1 MSYLWIVLKS
11 TDKNIVVSTLSN
23 ALGSYSN
30 LRGNEL
36 AFYCPFC
43 NHHKQKLQV
52 NTETQ
57 KWHCWTCNS
66 GGKKL
71 TSLLKRLDVDRKT
84 ISIIREIYGDS
95 NYNPQNEDEGTKV
108 YIQLPKEFISL
119 NEEPKGFN
127 PEYKH
132 AIHYLNER
140 GITQKEIIKYNI
152 GYCKDGLYS
161 RRVIVPSYNCD
172 GQLNYFVSRSY
183 YSEEKMKYKNPPIS
197 KNVICLESQVN
208 WNEPIILCEGVFD
221 AITIKRN
228 AIPLLGKFPS
238 KLLVEKIFM
247 SGVSDIIISLDN
259 DAINEALK
267 AAEYFRKQ
275 GINVKMMYLKD
286 KDAAEIGYDKFYE
299 ELKKTKE
306 FSSDELLL
314 NKINSL

>member
-1 MSYLWIVLKS
+1 VLNS
-11 TDKNIVVSTLSN
+11 TDKSKVITTLSN

-30 LRGNEL
+30 LKGNEL
-36 AFYCPFC
+36 AFHCPFC

-95 NYNPQNEDEGTKV
+95 NYNPQNEDEDTKV
-108 YIQLPKEFISL
+108 FIQLPKEFISL
-119 NEEPKGFN
+119 AEEPKGFN

-161 RRVIVPSYNCD
+161 RRVIIPSYNCD

-183 YSEEKMKYKNPPIS
+183 YPEEKMKYKNPPIS

-275 GINVKMMYLKD
+275 GINVKMMYMKD
-286 KDAAEIGYDKFYE
+286 KDASEIGYDKFYE

-306 FSSDELLL
+306 FSSEELLL
-314 NKINSL
+314 NKIMSL

>member
-1 MSYLWIVLKS
+1 VLKS

-95 NYNPQNEDEGTKV
+95 HYNSQNEDEGTKV

-140 GITQKEIIKYNI
+140 GITQKEIVKYNI
-152 GYCKDGLYS
+152 GYCKDGLYN
-161 RRVIVPSYNCD
+161 RRIIIPSYNCD

-183 YSEEKMKYKNPPIS
+183 YPEEKMKYKNPPIS

-275 GINVKMMYLKD
+275 GINVKMMYMKD
-286 KDAAEIGYDKFYE
+286 KDASEIGYDKFYE
-299 ELKKTKE
+299 ELMKTKE

>member
-1 MSYLWIVLKS
+1 VLKQN
-11 TDKNIVVSTLSN
+11 DKNIVTNTLSN
-23 ALGSYSN
+23 ALGSYSV

-71 TSLLKRLDVDRKT
+71 TSLLKKLDVDRKT

-95 NYNPQNEDEGTKV
+95 NYNPQLEDADTKV
-108 YIQLPKEFISL
+108 FISLPKEFKSL
-119 NEEPKGFN
+119 NEVPNGFN
-127 PEYKH
+127 PEYKQ

-140 GITQKEIIKYNI
+140 GITEKDIVKYNI
-152 GYCKDGLYS
+152 GYCTEGLYA
-161 RRVIVPSYNCD
+161 RRVIIPSYNSD
-172 GQLNYFVSRSY
+172 GSLNYFVSRSY
-183 YSEEKMKYKNPPIS
+183 YPEEKMKYKNPPIS
-197 KNVICLESQVN
+197 KNVICFDSQVN

-238 KLLVEKIFM
+238 RLLVEKIFM
-247 SGVSDIIISLDN
+247 SGITDIIISLDN

-275 GINVKMMYLKD
+275 GIHVKMMYLKD
-286 KDAAEIGYDKFYE
+286 KDAADMGYEKFYE
-299 ELKKTKE
+299 ELNKTKE
-306 FSSDELLL
+306 FSSEELLL

>member
-1 MSYLWIVLKS
+1 MLKQN
-11 TDKNIVVSTLSN
+11 DKNIVVSTLTGV
-23 ALGSYSN
+23 LGSH
-30 LRGNEL
+30 LTLKGNEL

-71 TSLLKRLDVDRKT
+71 TSLLKKLDVDRKT

-95 NYNPQNEDEGTKV
+95 NYNPQLEDADTKV
-108 YIQLPKEFISL
+108 FISLPKEFISL
-119 NEEPKGFN
+119 SEAPKGFN
-127 PEYKH
+127 PEYKN
-132 AIHYLNER
+132 AIHYLTQR
-140 GITQKEIIKYNI
+140 GITEKDIIKYNI
-152 GYCKDGLYS
+152 GYCKEGLYGQ
-161 RRVIVPSYNCD
+161 RVIIPSYNSD
-172 GQLNYFVSRSY
+172 GSLNYFVSRSY
-183 YSEEKMKYKNPPIS
+183 YPDNKMKYKNPPIS
-197 KNVICLESQVN
+197 KNVICFDSQVN

-238 KLLVEKIFM
+238 RILVEKIFM
-247 SGVSDIIISLDN
+247 SGITDIIISLDN

-275 GINVKMMYLKD
+275 GIHVKMMYLKD
-286 KDAAEIGYDKFYE
+286 KDAADMGYEKFYE
-299 ELKKTKE
+299 ELKEAKE
-306 FSSDELLL
+306 FSSEELLL

>member
-95 NYNPQNEDEGTKV
+95 HYNPQNEDEGTKV

-140 GITQKEIIKYNI
+140 GITQNEIIKYNI

-161 RRVIVPSYNCD
+161 RRVIVPSYNYD

-197 KNVICLESQVN
+197 KNVICLESQIN

>member
-1 MSYLWIVLKS
+1 MLKQN
-11 TDKNIVVSTLSN
+11 DKNIVVSTLTGV
-23 ALGSYSN
+23 LGSH
-30 LRGNEL
+30 LTLKGNEL

-43 NHHKQKLQV
+43 NHHKPKLQV

-71 TSLLKRLDVDRKT
+71 TSLLKKLDVDRKT

-95 NYNPQNEDEGTKV
+95 NYNPQLEDADTKV
-108 YIQLPKEFISL
+108 FISLPKEFISL
-119 NEEPKGFN
+119 NETPKGFN
-127 PEYKH
+127 PEYKN
-132 AIHYLNER
+132 AIHYLTQR
-140 GITQKEIIKYNI
+140 GITEKDIVKYNI
-152 GYCKDGLYS
+152 GYCKEGLYGQ
-161 RRVIVPSYNCD
+161 RIIIPSYNSD
-172 GQLNYFVSRSY
+172 GSLNYFVSRSY
-183 YSEEKMKYKNPPIS
+183 YLDNKMKYKNPPIS
-197 KNVICLESQVN
+197 KNVICFDSQVN

-238 KLLVEKIFM
+238 RTLVEKIFM
-247 SGVSDIIISLDN
+247 SGITDIIISLDN

-275 GINVKMMYLKD
+275 GIHVKMMYLKD
-286 KDAAEIGYDKFYE
+286 KDAADMGYEKFYE
-299 ELKKTKE
+299 ELKEAKE
-306 FSSDELLL
+306 FSSEELLL

>member
-1 MSYLWIVLKS
+1 MLSS
-11 TDKNIVVSTLSN
+11 NDKNKVVSTLSN
-23 ALGSYSN
+23 VLGN
-30 LRGNEL
+30 GVTLKGNEI
-36 AFYCPFC
+36 AYYCPFC
-43 NHHKQKLQV
+43 NHHKPKLQV

-71 TSLLKRLDVDRKT
+71 TSLLRKLDVDRKT

-95 NYNPQNEDEGTKV
+95 NWTPQQEDAETKV
-108 YIQLPKEFISL
+108 FISLPKEFISL
-119 NEEPKGFN
+119 AEEPKGFN

-140 GITQKEIIKYNI
+140 GITQKDIIKYNI
-152 GYCKDGLYS
+152 GYCKEGLYS
-161 RRVIVPSYNCD
+161 RRVIIPSYNSD
-172 GQLNYFVSRSY
+172 GSLNYFISRSY
-183 YSEEKMKYKNPPIS
+183 YLEEKMKYKNPPIS
-197 KNVICLESQVN
+197 KNIICLESQIN

-238 KLLVEKIFM
+238 KQLVEKIFM

-267 AAEYFRKQ
+267 AADYFRKN

-286 KDAAEIGYDKFYE
+286 KDASEMGYEKFYE

-306 FSSDELLL
+306 FSSEDLLL

>member
-1 MSYLWIVLKS
+1 VLN
-11 TDKNIVVSTLSN
+11 TADKNKVILTLSN

-71 TSLLKRLDVDRKT
+71 TSLLRKLDVDRKT
-84 ISIIREIYGDS
+84 ISVIREIYGDS
-95 NYNPQNEDEGTKV
+95 NWTPQQEDAETKV
-108 YIQLPKEFISL
+108 FISLPKEFISL
-119 NEEPKGFN
+119 AEEPKGFN

-132 AIHYLNER
+132 AMFYLTQR
-140 GITQKEIIKYNI
+140 GIGMKEIVKYNI
-152 GYCKDGLYS
+152 GYCKDGLYG
-161 RRVIVPSYNCD
+161 RRVIIPSYDTN

-183 YSEEKMKYKNPPIS
+183 YPDEKMKYKNPPIS
-197 KNVICLESQVN
+197 KNIIGFESQIN

-238 KLLVEKIFM
+238 KQLVEKIFM
-247 SGVSDIIISLDN
+247 SGVTDIVISLDS
-259 DAINEALK
+259 DAMNEALR
-267 AAEYFRKQ
+267 ASEYFRKQ
-275 GINVKMMYLKD
+275 GINVKLMQLKD
-286 KDAAEIGYDKFYE
+286 KDASEIGYTKFYE
-299 ELKKTKE
+299 QLNKSKQ
-306 FSSDELLL
+306 FSTEELLL
-314 NKINSL
+314 NKINNI

>member
-1 MSYLWIVLKS
+1 MLSS
-11 TDKNIVVSTLSN
+11 NDKNKVITALTNV
-23 ALGSYSN
+23 LGSGVS
-30 LRGNEL
+30 LKGNEL

-43 NHHKQKLQV
+43 NHHKPKLQV

-71 TSLLKRLDVDRKT
+71 TSLLRKLDVDRKT

-95 NYNPQNEDEGTKV
+95 NWTPQQEDAETKV
-108 YIQLPKEFISL
+108 FISLPKEFISL
-119 NEEPKGFN
+119 AEEPKGFN

-132 AIHYLNER
+132 AMHYLTQR
-140 GITQKEIIKYNI
+140 GIGIKDIIKHNI
-152 GYCKDGLYS
+152 GYCKEGLYGQ
-161 RRVIVPSYNCD
+161 RIIIPSYNSD
-172 GQLNYFVSRSY
+172 GSLNYFVSRSY
-183 YSEEKMKYKNPPIS
+183 YPENKMKYKNPPIS
-197 KNVICLESQVN
+197 KNIICFESQVN

-238 KLLVEKIFM
+238 KSLVEKIFM
-247 SGVSDIIISLDN
+247 SVVSDIIISLDN
-259 DAINEALK
+259 DAITEALK
-267 AAEYFRKQ
+267 AAEYFRKN
-275 GINVKMMYLKD
+275 GIQVKMMYLKD
-286 KDAAEIGYDKFYE
+286 KDAADMGYEKFYE

-306 FSSDELLL
+306 FSSEELLL

>member
-1 MSYLWIVLKS
+1 VLS
-11 TDKNIVVSTLSN
+11 SNDRNTIISTLTN
-23 ALGSYSN
+23 VLGNGVS
-30 LRGNEL
+30 LKGNEI
-36 AFYCPFC
+36 AYHCPFC
-43 NHHKQKLQV
+43 NHHKPKLQV

-71 TSLLKRLDVDRKT
+71 TSLLRKLDVDRKT
-84 ISIIREIYGDS
+84 ISLIREIYGDS
-95 NYNPQNEDEGTKV
+95 NWTPQQEDADTKV
-108 YIQLPKEFISL
+108 FIQLPKEFISL
-119 NEEPKGFN
+119 VEEASGFN

-132 AIHYLNER
+132 AIYYLNQR
-140 GITQKEIIKYNI
+140 GITQKDIIKYNI
-152 GYCKDGLYS
+152 GYCKEGLYS
-161 RRVIVPSYNCD
+161 RRVIIPSYNSD
-172 GQLNYFVSRSY
+172 GSLNYFVSRSY
-183 YSEEKMKYKNPPIS
+183 YPEEKMKYKNPPIS
-197 KNVICLESQVN
+197 KNIICFESQVN

-238 KLLVEKIFM
+238 KQLVEKIFM
-247 SGVSDIIISLDN
+247 SGVSDIVISLDN

-267 AAEYFRKQ
+267 AAEYFRKN

-286 KDAAEIGYDKFYE
+286 KDASDMGYVKFYE

-306 FSSDELLL
+306 FSSEELLL

>member
-1 MSYLWIVLKS
+1 MLNQN
-11 TDKNIVVSTLSN
+11 DKNTVQSTLTGV
-23 ALGSYSN
+23 LGSH
-30 LRGNEL
+30 LTLKGNEL

-71 TSLLKRLDVDRKT
+71 TSLLKKLDVDRKT

-95 NYNPQNEDEGTKV
+95 NYNPQLEDADTKV
-108 YIQLPKEFISL
+108 FISLPKEFISL
-119 NEEPKGFN
+119 SETPKGFN

-132 AIHYLNER
+132 AMYYLTQR
-140 GITQKEIIKYNI
+140 GITEKDIIKYNI
-152 GYCKDGLYS
+152 GYCKEGLYS
-161 RRVIVPSYNCD
+161 RRVIIPSYNSD
-172 GQLNYFVSRSY
+172 GSLNYFVSRSY
-183 YSEEKMKYKNPPIS
+183 YPEEKMKYKNPPIS
-197 KNVICLESQVN
+197 KNVIAFESQVN

-221 AITIKRN
+221 AITIRRN

-238 KLLVEKIFM
+238 KELVQKIFL
-247 SGVSDIIISLDN
+247 SGVSDIVISLDN

-267 AAEYFRKQ
+267 AAEYFRKN
-275 GINVKMMYLKD
+275 GIHVKMMYLKD
-286 KDAAEIGYDKFYE
+286 KDASEMGYEKFYE
-299 ELKKTKE
+299 ELNKAKE
-306 FSSDELLL
+306 FTSEELLL

>member
-1 MSYLWIVLKS
+1 MLKS

-95 NYNPQNEDEGTKV
+95 HYNPQNEDEGTNV

-140 GITQKEIIKYNI
+140 GITQNEIIKYNI

-161 RRVIVPSYNCD
+161 RRVIVPSYNYD

-197 KNVICLESQVN
+197 KNVICLESQIN
-208 WNEPIILCEGVFD
+208 WNLMQLQSSE
-221 AITIKRN
+221 TQ
-228 AIPLLGKFPS
+228 S
-238 KLLVEKIFM
+238 HYW
-247 SGVSDIIISLDN
+247 VSFHQN
-259 DAINEALK
+259 
-267 AAEYFRKQ
+267 Y
-275 GINVKMMYLKD
+275 
-286 KDAAEIGYDKFYE
+286 
-299 ELKKTKE
+299 
-306 FSSDELLL
+306 
-314 NKINSL
+314 

>member
-1 MSYLWIVLKS
+1 LKS

-95 NYNPQNEDEGTKV
+95 HYNPQNEDEGTKV

>member
-1 MSYLWIVLKS
+1 VLKQN
-11 TDKNIVVSTLSN
+11 DKNIVTNTLSN
-23 ALGSYSN
+23 ALGSYSV

-71 TSLLKRLDVDRKT
+71 TSLLKKLDVDRKT

-95 NYNPQNEDEGTKV
+95 NYNPQLEDADTKV
-108 YIQLPKEFISL
+108 FISLPKEFKSL
-119 NEEPKGFN
+119 NEVPNGFN

-140 GITQKEIIKYNI
+140 GITEKDIIKYNI
-152 GYCKDGLYS
+152 GYCTEGLYA
-161 RRVIVPSYNCD
+161 RRVIIPSYDMN

-183 YSEEKMKYKNPPIS
+183 YPDEKMKYKNPPIS
-197 KNVICLESQVN
+197 KNVICLESQIN

-228 AIPLLGKFPS
+228 AVPLLGKFPS
-238 KLLVEKIFM
+238 RLLVEKIFM
-247 SGVSDIIISLDN
+247 SGVTDIIISLDN

-275 GINVKMMYLKD
+275 GIHVKMMYLKD
-286 KDAAEIGYDKFYE
+286 KDAADMGYEKFYE
-299 ELKKTKE
+299 
-306 FSSDELLL
+306 
-314 NKINSL
+314 

>member
-1 MSYLWIVLKS
+1 VLS
-11 TDKNIVVSTLSN
+11 LNDKNKVTSILSN
-23 ALGSYSN
+23 TLGSHST

-71 TSLLKRLDVDRKT
+71 TSLLRKLDVDKNS

-95 NYNPQNEDEGTKV
+95 NYNPQREDAETKV
-108 YIQLPKEFISL
+108 YISLPKEYISL
-119 NEEPKGFN
+119 NESSKGFN
-127 PEYKH
+127 PEYKQ
-132 AIHYLNER
+132 AINYLTQR
-140 GITQKEIIKYNI
+140 GITQKEIVKYNI
-152 GYCKDGLYS
+152 GYCKDGLYG
-161 RRVIVPSYNCD
+161 RRIIIPSYDSN
-172 GQLNYFVSRSY
+172 GLLNYFISRSY
-183 YSEEKMKYKNPPIS
+183 YLDEKMKYKNPPIS
-197 KNVICLESQVN
+197 KNIICFESQVN
-208 WNEPIILCEGVFD
+208 WKQPIILCEGVFD

-238 KLLVEKIFM
+238 KQLVEKIFM
-247 SGVSDIIISLDN
+247 SGVNNIIISLDN
-259 DAINEALK
+259 DAINEAMK
-267 AAEYFRKQ
+267 AAEYFRKN

-286 KDAAEIGYDKFYE
+286 KDASEIGYTKFYE
-299 ELKKTKE
+299 ELTKTKE
-306 FSSDELLL
+306 FTSEELLL

>member
-1 MSYLWIVLKS
+1 MLKQ
-11 TDKNIVVSTLSN
+11 TDKNIVISTLSN
-23 ALGSYSN
+23 TLGSYST
-30 LRGNEL
+30 LKGNEL

-71 TSLLKRLDVDRKT
+71 TSLLRKLDVDRKT

-95 NYNPQNEDEGTKV
+95 NWTPQQEDADTKV
-108 YIQLPKEFISL
+108 FISLPKEFISL
-119 NEEPKGFN
+119 AEEPKGFN
-127 PEYKH
+127 PEYKN
-132 AIHYLNER
+132 AMYYLTQR
-140 GITQKEIIKYNI
+140 GITIKDIIKYNI
-152 GYCKDGLYS
+152 GYCVEGLYAQ
-161 RRVIVPSYNCD
+161 RVIIPSYNSD
-172 GQLNYFVSRSY
+172 GSLNYFVSRSY
-183 YSEEKMKYKNPPIS
+183 YSENKMKYKNPPIS
-197 KNVICLESQVN
+197 KNIIAFDSQVN

-238 KLLVEKIFM
+238 KQLVEKIFM

-259 DAINEALK
+259 DAITEALK
-267 AAEYFRKQ
+267 AAEYFRKN
-275 GINVKMMYLKD
+275 GIQVKMMYLKD
-286 KDAAEIGYDKFYE
+286 KDAADMGYEKFYE

-306 FSSDELLL
+306 FSSEELLL

>member
-1 MSYLWIVLKS
+1 MLN
-11 TDKNIVVSTLSN
+11 TADKNKVILTLSN

-71 TSLLKRLDVDRKT
+71 TSLLRKLDVDRKT
-84 ISIIREIYGDS
+84 ISVIREIYGDS
-95 NYNPQNEDEGTKV
+95 NWTPQQEDAETKV
-108 YIQLPKEFISL
+108 FIQLPKEFISL
-119 NEEPKGFN
+119 AEEPKGFN

-132 AIHYLNER
+132 AMFYLTQR
-140 GITQKEIIKYNI
+140 GIGMKEIVKYNI
-152 GYCKDGLYS
+152 GYCKDGLYG
-161 RRVIVPSYNCD
+161 RRVIIPSYDTN

-183 YSEEKMKYKNPPIS
+183 YPDEKMKYKNPPIS
-197 KNVICLESQVN
+197 KNIIGFESQIN

-238 KLLVEKIFM
+238 KQLVEKIFM
-247 SGVSDIIISLDN
+247 SGVTDIVISLDS
-259 DAINEALK
+259 DAMNEALR
-267 AAEYFRKQ
+267 ASEYFRKQ
-275 GINVKMMYLKD
+275 GINVKLMQLKD
-286 KDAAEIGYDKFYE
+286 KDASEIGYTKFYE
-299 ELKKTKE
+299 ELNKSKQ
-306 FSSDELLL
+306 FSTEELLL
-314 NKINSL
+314 NKINNI

>member
-66 GGKKL
+66 VGKKL

>member
-1 MSYLWIVLKS
+1 VLS
-11 TDKNIVVSTLSN
+11 SNDKNKVIN
-23 ALGSYSN
+23 ALTNVLGSGIT
-30 LRGNEL
+30 LKGNEI
-36 AFYCPFC
+36 AYYCPFC
-43 NHHKQKLQV
+43 NHHKPKLQV

-71 TSLLKRLDVDRKT
+71 TSLLRKLDVDRKT

-95 NYNPQNEDEGTKV
+95 NWTPQQEDAETKV
-108 YIQLPKEFISL
+108 FIQLPKEFISL
-119 NEEPKGFN
+119 AEEPKGFN

-132 AIHYLNER
+132 AMFYLTQR
-140 GITQKEIIKYNI
+140 GIGIKDIIKYNI
-152 GYCKDGLYS
+152 GYCKEGLYS
-161 RRVIVPSYNCD
+161 RRIIIPSYDSN

-183 YSEEKMKYKNPPIS
+183 YTEEKMKYKNPPIS
-197 KNVICLESQVN
+197 KNIIGFESQIN
-208 WNEPIILCEGVFD
+208 WKEPIILCEGVFD

-238 KLLVEKIFM
+238 KQLVEKIFM
-247 SGVSDIIISLDN
+247 IGVNNIIISLDN

-267 AAEYFRKQ
+267 AADYFRKN

-286 KDAAEIGYDKFYE
+286 KDASDMGYEKFYE
-299 ELKKTKE
+299 ELSKTKE
-306 FSSDELLL
+306 FSSEDLLL

>member
-1 MSYLWIVLKS
+1 MSYIWFVLS
-11 TDKNIVVSTLSN
+11 SNDKNKVITAITNV
-23 ALGSYSN
+23 LGSG
-30 LRGNEL
+30 LTLKGNEL

-43 NHHKQKLQV
+43 NHHKPKLQV

-71 TSLLKRLDVDRKT
+71 TSLLRKLDVDRKT
-84 ISIIREIYGDS
+84 ISLIREIYGDS
-95 NYNPQNEDEGTKV
+95 NWTPQQEDAETKV
-108 YIQLPKEFISL
+108 FIQLPKEFISL
-119 NEEPKGFN
+119 AEEPKGFN

-132 AIHYLNER
+132 AIHYLNQR
-140 GITQKEIIKYNI
+140 GISIKDIIKHNI
-152 GYCKDGLYS
+152 GYCKEGLYS
-161 RRVIVPSYNCD
+161 RRVIIPSYNSD
-172 GQLNYFVSRSY
+172 GSLNYFISRSY

-197 KNVICLESQVN
+197 KNIICFESQVN

-238 KLLVEKIFM
+238 KQLVEKIFM
-247 SGVSDIIISLDN
+247 SGVSDIVISLDN

-267 AAEYFRKQ
+267 AADYFRKN

-286 KDAAEIGYDKFYE
+286 KDASEMGYESFYE
-299 ELKKTKE
+299 ELNKTKE
-306 FSSDELLL
+306 FSSEDLLIS
-314 NKINSL
+314 KINSL

>member
-1 MSYLWIVLKS
+1 MLKS

-95 NYNPQNEDEGTKV
+95 HYNPQNEDEGTKV

>member
-36 AFYCPFC
+36 AFHCPFC

-119 NEEPKGFN
+119 NEEPTGFN

-161 RRVIVPSYNCD
+161 RRVIIPSYNCD

-183 YSEEKMKYKNPPIS
+183 YPEEKMKYKNPPIS

-275 GINVKMMYLKD
+275 GINVKMMYMKD
-286 KDAAEIGYDKFYE
+286 KDASEIGYDKFYE

-306 FSSDELLL
+306 FSSEELLL
-314 NKINSL
+314 NKIMSL

>member
-1 MSYLWIVLKS
+1 MLKQN
-11 TDKNIVVSTLSN
+11 DKNIVVSTLTGV
-23 ALGSYSN
+23 LGSH
-30 LRGNEL
+30 LTLKGNEL

-43 NHHKQKLQV
+43 NHHKPKLQV

-95 NYNPQNEDEGTKV
+95 QYNPQLEDADTKV
-108 YIQLPKEFISL
+108 FISLPKEFISL
-119 NEEPKGFN
+119 SEVPKGFN

-132 AIHYLNER
+132 AINYLTQR
-140 GITQKEIIKYNI
+140 GITEKDIIKYNI
-152 GYCKDGLYS
+152 GYCKEGLYA
-161 RRVIVPSYNCD
+161 RRVIVPSYNSD
-172 GQLNYFVSRSY
+172 GSLNYFVSRSY
-183 YSEEKMKYKNPPIS
+183 YPEEKMKYKNPPIS
-197 KNVICLESQVN
+197 KNVICLDSQVN
-208 WNEPIILCEGVFD
+208 WKEPIILCEGVFD

-238 KLLVEKIFM
+238 KELVQKIFL

-267 AAEYFRKQ
+267 AAEYFRKN
-275 GINVKMMYLKD
+275 GIHVKMMYLKD
-286 KDAAEIGYDKFYE
+286 KDAADMGYEKFYE
-299 ELKKTKE
+299 ELNKSKE
-306 FSSDELLL
+306 FSPEELLL

>member
-1 MSYLWIVLKS
+1 VLKQN
-11 TDKNIVVSTLSN
+11 DKNIVVSTLTGV
-23 ALGSYSN
+23 LGSH
-30 LRGNEL
+30 LTLKGNEL

-43 NHHKQKLQV
+43 NHHKPKLQV

-95 NYNPQNEDEGTKV
+95 QYNPQLEDADTKV
-108 YIQLPKEFISL
+108 FISLPKEFISL
-119 NEEPKGFN
+119 SEPPKGFN

-132 AIHYLNER
+132 AINYLTQR
-140 GITQKEIIKYNI
+140 GITEKDIVKYNI
-152 GYCKDGLYS
+152 GYCKDGLYA
-161 RRVIVPSYNCD
+161 RRIIVPSYNSD
-172 GQLNYFVSRSY
+172 GSLNYFVSRSY
-183 YSEEKMKYKNPPIS
+183 YPEEKMKYKNPPIS
-197 KNVICLESQVN
+197 KNVICLDSQVN
-208 WNEPIILCEGVFD
+208 WKEPIILCEGVFD

-238 KLLVEKIFM
+238 KELVQKIFL

-267 AAEYFRKQ
+267 AAEYFRKN
-275 GINVKMMYLKD
+275 GIHVKMMYLKD
-286 KDAAEIGYDKFYE
+286 KDAADMGYEKFYE

-306 FSSDELLL
+306 FTSEELLL